1 MLTNLTYQKKCMVLA
16 GAFLLFLLAGYQLS
30 FSKTMALRHE
40 NAGKEK
46 KIAWLREKEKEIPFL
61 RSKMALVEK
70 VYASSDSA
78 SLRDKLTAF
87 ISDFAV
93 NNRCT
98 VTEIPRHST
107 FHNGNISV
115 ETNIFTVEGH
125 FTDLLSL
132 EYEVESRFRILAR
145 IMSARFYSAKDLQT
159 KHKSLYLTLITQ
171 SFNQSSPIPPDNHRD
186 GLKNK

>member
-1 MLTNLTYQKKCMVLA
+1 MLANLTYQKKCMALA

-30 FSKTMALRHE
+30 FSKTMALRQE
-40 NAGKEK
+40 NAEKGK

-70 VYASSDSA
+70 LYASGDSA

-107 FHNGNISV
+107 FYNGNISV
-115 ETNIFTVEGH
+115 ETNVFTVEGH

-132 EYEVESRFRILAR
+132 EHEVENRFRILAR
-145 IMSARFYSAKDLQT
+145 IMSARFFLAKDLQA
-159 KHKSLYLTLITQ
+159 KHKNLYLTLITQ
-171 SFNQSSPIPPDNHRD
+171 SFNQSGPAAPDSYRA

>member
-1 MLTNLTYQKKCMVLA
+1 MLADLTYPKKCLA
-16 GAFLLFLLAGYQLS
+16 LAAAFLLFLLAGYQFS
-30 FSKTMALRHE
+30 FSKTMALRRE

-70 VYASSDSA
+70 VYASGDSA

-98 VTEIPRHST
+98 VTEIPRHNT
-107 FHNGNISV
+107 FHNGDISA
-115 ETNIFTVEGH
+115 ETNVFTVEGR

-132 EYEVESRFRILAR
+132 GHEVENRFGILAR
-145 IMSARFYSAKDLQT
+145 IMSARFFSAKDLQT

-171 SFNQSSPIPPDNHRD
+171 SFHQSGPEIA